1 LYPHG
6 QRGFFYEKNKIL
18 KKSDIENWG
27 NSQLNNKPI
36 LDVKEIPKPF
46 QWITLSL
53 QHLFAMFG
61 ATILVPYLVGLDP
74 AIALISSGL
83 GTLAFLLITKF
94 QVPAYLGSSFAF
106 IGPVIAA
113 KAAGGPGGA
122 MVGTFLAG
130 LVYGI
135 VALIISKAGHRWIMN
150 LLPPIVVGP
159 VIIVIGLALSGT
171 AVNMAMNNPATGKY
185 SLLHFSAALVTLA
198 ATIIFSIYAKK
209 MLSMIPILAGIIV
222 GYIYAL
228 LVGIVDFNPV
238 LAAKWFEMP
247 QFIIP
252 FVSYK
257 VTLTWDLVLLMVPVA
272 IVTLSEHIGHQL
284 VLSKVVGRDYI
295 KEPGLHRSILGDGTA
310 TIISAL
316 IGGPA
321 KTTYGENIGVLAITR
336 VYSVYVIA
344 GAAVFAIIFGFI
356 GKITALIGTIPTP
369 VMGGVSILLF
379 GIIASSGLRMLVD
392 SKIDF
397 GNKRNLVISSVI
409 LVIGIGG
416 AVIKV
421 SESLQIQGMALAAIC
436 GVLLNLILP
445 GKEPYENMLEE
456 NESSDK
462 QKTA

>member
-1 LYPHG
+1 M
-6 QRGFFYEKNKIL
+6 
-18 KKSDIENWG
+18 S
-27 NSQLNNKPI
+27 NKPI
-36 LDVKEIPKPF
+36 LDIKEIPKPF

-61 ATILVPYLVGLDP
+61 ATILVPYLVGLSP

-106 IGPVIAA
+106 IAPVIAA

-130 LVYGI
+130 LVYGL

-159 VIIVIGLALSGT
+159 VISVIGLALSGT

-185 SLLHFSAALVTLA
+185 SLLHFSVALVTLI

-209 MLSMIPILAGIIV
+209 MLSMIPILAGIIL

-228 LVGIVDFNPV
+228 LVGVVDFKPV
-238 LAAKWFEMP
+238 LDAKWLEMP
-247 QFIIP
+247 DFIIP

-257 VTLTWDLVLLMVPVA
+257 VTFSWDLVLLMVPVA
-272 IVTLSEHIGHQL
+272 VVTLSEHIGHQL

-295 KEPGLHRSILGDGTA
+295 KKPGLHRSILGDGTA
-310 TIISAL
+310 TMISAL
-316 IGGPA
+316 IGGPP
-321 KTTYGENIGVLAITR
+321 KTTYGENIGVIAITR

-344 GAAVFAIIFGFI
+344 GAAIFAIIFGFI

-421 SESLQIQGMALAAIC
+421 SESLQIQWMALAAIC
-436 GVLLNLILP
+436 GVLLNIILP
-445 GKEPYENMLEE
+445 GR
-456 NESSDK
+456 
-462 QKTA
+462 AA

>member
-1 LYPHG
+1 M
-6 QRGFFYEKNKIL
+6 EEI
-18 KKSDIENWG
+18 
-27 NSQLNNKPI
+27 QLNNKPI

-61 ATILVPYLVGLDP
+61 ATILVPYLVGLSP

-83 GTLAFLLITKF
+83 GTLAFLIITKF
-94 QVPAYLGSSFAF
+94 KVPAYLGSSFAF
-106 IGPVIAA
+106 IAPVIAA
-113 KAAGGPGGA
+113 KTAGGPGGA

-135 VALIISKAGHRWIMN
+135 VALVISKAGHRWIMN

-185 SLLHFSAALVTLA
+185 SLLHFSVALVTLA

-228 LVGIVDFNPV
+228 LVGIVDFKPV
-238 LAAKWFEMP
+238 LDAKWFEMP
-247 QFIIP
+247 EFILP

-257 VTLTWDLVLLMVPVA
+257 VKFTWDIVLLMVPVA

-295 KEPGLHRSILGDGTA
+295 KDPGLHRSILGDGTA

-316 IGGPA
+316 VGGPP

-356 GKITALIGTIPTP
+356 GKITTLIGTIPTP

-421 SESLQIQGMALAAIC
+421 SDSLQIQGMALAAIC

-445 GKEPYENMLEE
+445 GKEPINENMLEE
-456 NESSDK
+456 NQSSEK
-462 QKTA
+462 RKTA